1 MPRKKFPVIA
11 RVGLLLLVAAG
22 TVAAWLFFGSSLGT
36 SFGVHFKRPDSASD
50 VPTAIAKQGDF
61 AVLVKCR
68 GNLTATRK
76 VSLFAPVDV
85 PDLQIVWLAP
95 AGGALKAG
103 DAVIR
108 FDGSKLQQDLH
119 EKVEALKQAQAT
131 LDQAVAQEKIDAD
144 KDRLDLTQAK
154 ADMEKARLEA
164 SKQAIVSTL
173 QGEES
178 SIDFRMAQQKVNVQE
193 SATALHKESN
203 EAKIASQKRLRDQA
217 QAEVDLVKQRLALV
231 EVHTPIAG
239 IVTYLRNTAQ
249 GWMNAQ
255 NYKVGDHAPA
265 GVAIAEIPDLSTLEM
280 ESKVDEQDRGRIA
293 VGDDVNIYVDALPE
307 KTMKAKLTSISP
319 LTEES
324 FDEWPPL
331 RTFRAHAAM
340 SVVDPHLRPG
350 MNGIA
355 GIVEKKLPDAI
366 SIPSRALFTVD
377 GKSTVYVKGERAFGP
392 VPVTILARNP
402 DEVAITGISKGTV
415 VALLRPAEFA
425 Q

>member
-1 MPRKKFPVIA
+1 MWRLV
-11 RVGLLLLVAAG
+11 VLLLVAAAIG
-22 TVAAWLFFGSSLGT
+22 VPAWMHYGRPVA
-36 SFGVHFKRPDSASD
+36 VSD
-50 VPTAIAKQGDF
+50 VPTAVAKQTDF

-68 GNLTATRK
+68 GNLTATHK
-76 VSLFAPVDV
+76 VSLYAPVDV

-95 AGGALKAG
+95 AGSTVKSGET
-103 DAVIR
+103 VIR

-119 EKVEALKQAQAT
+119 EKLEALKQAQAT
-131 LDQAVAQEKIDAD
+131 LEQAVAQGKIDAD

-178 SIDFRMAQQKVNVQE
+178 SIDFKMAQEKVSVQE
-193 SATALHKESN
+193 AATAMHRESN
-203 EAKIASQKRLRDQA
+203 DAKIASQKRLRDQA
-217 QAEVDLVKQRLALV
+217 QAEVNLVKQRLALIDV
-231 EVHTPIAG
+231 RTPISG
-239 IVTYLRNTAQ
+239 MVNYLRNTSQ

-255 NYKVGDHAPA
+255 NYKVGDHAAA
-265 GVAIAEIPDLSTLEM
+265 GVSIAEIPDLSSLEM

-293 VGDDVNIYVDALPE
+293 VGDDVNVYVDALPE
-307 KTMKAKLTSISP
+307 KTIQAKLTAISP

-340 SVVDPHLRPG
+340 TKVDPQLRPG
-350 MNGIA
+350 MNGSA
-355 GIVEKKLPDAI
+355 GIVEKRFPNAI

-377 GKSTVYVKGERAFGP
+377 GKSTVYVKGERAFAP
-392 VPVTILARNP
+392 VAVTIQARNP
-402 DEVAITGISKGTV
+402 DEVAVTGIAKGTI
-415 VALLRPAEFA
+415 VALLRPPEFA